1 MDTRTRDSLVLD
13 FVRRRFREAGGE
25 ADGDIFIRSV
35 FYLGAGW
42 RRHRLFGNQRVSL
55 SELCR
60 LRDGGATHVQLVN
73 GFQVEDFAIREL
85 LCLRPCW

>member
-55 SELCR
+55 R
-60 LRDGGATHVQLVN
+60 LNYAGCAM
-73 GFQVEDFAIREL
+73 EAL
-85 LCLRPCW
+85 LTYNS